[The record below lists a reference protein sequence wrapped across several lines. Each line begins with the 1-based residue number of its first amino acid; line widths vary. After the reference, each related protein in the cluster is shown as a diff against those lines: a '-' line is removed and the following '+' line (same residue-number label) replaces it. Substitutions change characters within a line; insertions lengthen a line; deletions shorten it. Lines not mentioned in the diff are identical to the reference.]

1 MVTAG
6 RCTRTSTR
14 TRANTST
21 PTPTEAWLRTQQP
34 QVYHCILKTPPPG
47 GGPMQADKKQIL
59 NRLASIEGH
68 LRGIRKMVE
77 DDQYCVD
84 ILKQSFAVERAL
96 KAFESALLEGHLA
109 SCVPSGFK
117 DGRDDEMIRELGDL
131 FELSRKKEPRY

>member
-1 MVTAG
+1 MRLLG
-6 RCTRTSTR
+6 PCYS
-14 TRANTST
+14 
-21 PTPTEAWLRTQQP
+21 LRRDP
-34 QVYHCILKTPPPG
+34 LPG
-47 GGPMQADKKQIL
+47 GRPFMQADKKHIL

-77 DDQYCVD
+77 DDVYCVD

-117 DGRDDEMIRELGDL
+117 EGRDNEMIRELGEL
-131 FELSRKKEPRY
+131 FELSRK